1 MCTVS
6 FIPRNNGYLL
16 AMNRDE
22 KLARVKGLLPR
33 LVAVDGHRVLSPA
46 ESGGGTWIAANDT
59 RAAFALI
66 NWYSVPPAITSAS
79 VSRGL
84 VVQAVAAQSAP
95 GEVSRLLA
103 SQPLPRINPF
113 RLIGVFPAQRE
124 IHEWRWDLSALTCH
138 EAPWIS
144 QQWISS
150 GYNEPEA
157 QRVRSETF
165 RAALCQKSAGSL
177 EWLRRLHRSHAPGC
191 GPFSICMHRP
201 DAASVSYTEICM
213 SDRRAVMTHYNR
225 APCQQRCRVD
235 PIVIG
240 TN

>member
-1 MCTVS
+1 MCTIS
-6 FIPRNNGYLL
+6 FIARNNGYLL

-22 KLARVKGLLPR
+22 KLSRSKGLPPSV
-33 LVAVDGHRVLSPA
+33 VAIGGRRVLCPA
-46 ESGGGTWIAANDT
+46 ESGGGTWIAVNDT

-66 NWYSVPPAITSAS
+66 NWYSVPPVIMAPS
-79 VSRGL
+79 VSRGS
-84 VVQAVAAQSAP
+84 VIQSVAAQSVP
-95 GEVSRLLA
+95 YEVSRLLA
-103 SQPLPRINPF
+103 GQPLSQINPF
-113 RLIGVFPAQRE
+113 RLIGIFPAQRE
-124 IHEWRWDLSALTCH
+124 IREWRWDLNSLTCH
-138 EAPWIS
+138 EAPWVS

-150 GYNEPEA
+150 GFNEPAA
-157 QRVRSETF
+157 QRVRSATF

-201 DAASVSYTEICM
+201 DAASVSYTEICI

-225 APCQQRCRVD
+225 PPCQQRYRVD